1 MCGKVSSNPDVI
13 SEKQNFC
20 WKGKKFLFCCCCWV
34 IYLFMVDC
42 CFLFVMKVTRKITR
56 KVLQP
61 RDQRENRA
69 LQHKAKT
76 RKAQDR
82 RNLLLFSALCIF
94 LSACMWCVWHGAVG
108 GFEKQA
114 SCFLRFLVCASVHM
128 CGGERKGKSCSIS
141 I

>member
-1 MCGKVSSNPDVI
+1 MESAVS
-13 SEKQNFC
+13 
-20 WKGKKFLFCCCCWV
+20 
-34 IYLFMVDC
+34 
-42 CFLFVMKVTRKITR
+42 RKAGN
-56 KVLQP
+56 
-61 RDQRENRA
+61 QRENHP

-94 LSACMWCVWHGAVG
+94 LSACMWCGCCG